1 MITQKYKIKHL
12 NIQINWKEFF
22 TLILNTKQKQKIMDL
37 STILGLFG
45 DNEVEKVGSQ
55 TGLDKNQTM
64 SALSAALPTILTAL
78 QGNAQSKL
86 GQKQLAGALEK
97 DHDGSLL
104 DNLSGFFDNPQAANG
119 KGILKHALGSRRTAV
134 EGMLSQKTGVSAGGM
149 SKILEIAA
157 PLVMAYLG
165 KEKKQNNVQSN
176 GIGSLVSNLLGEND
190 SNNSGGIDI
199 GDIASMFINNK
210 KGGILG
216 FRGGLLG
223 K

>member
-1 MITQKYKIKHL
+1 
-12 NIQINWKEFF
+12 
-22 TLILNTKQKQKIMDL
+22 
-37 STILGLFG
+37 
-45 DNEVEKVGSQ
+45 
-55 TGLDKNQTM
+55 
-64 SALSAALPTILTAL
+64 
-78 QGNAQSKL
+78 
-86 GQKQLAGALEK
+86 
-97 DHDGSLL
+97 
-104 DNLSGFFDNPQAANG
+104 
-119 KGILKHALGSRRTAV
+119 
-134 EGMLSQKTGVSAGGM
+134 M

-176 GIGSLVSNLLGEND
+176 GIGSLVSNLLGGND

-216 FRGGLLG
+216 FLGGLLG